1 MWQTTGLGEAIMAET
16 TYLEAIRQAMWEE
29 MERDPRVVIL
39 GEDIGAY
46 GGAFKAT
53 EGFLE
58 KFGRGRVIDTPISEE
73 GYTGV
78 AIGAAYMGLRPIVE
92 FQFIDFI
99 ANAFNMI
106 TNFAAK
112 SRYRSGLG
120 VPLVMRGPAGGG
132 VRAGPFH
139 SQNPEMHFVHTPGLK
154 VVAPATVR
162 DAKGMM
168 KAAIRDEDPVLYLEH
183 KYLYR
188 RVKEELPDEDFV
200 VPLGQAI
207 IRRPGSDVVLITYGA
222 MLYTALTAA
231 AELEKD
237 GIDLEVIDLR
247 SLVPLDRETLLESV
261 RRVNKVMILHE
272 DTRTGG
278 MAGEISAL
286 ISEEAFEDLDG
297 PIFRITAP
305 DTPVPYSAELED
317 AFIPQV
323 ADVVEAARKLA
334 AY

>member
-1 MWQTTGLGEAIMAET
+1 MAQT
-16 TYLEAIRQAMWEE
+16 TYLEAIREAMWEE

-39 GEDIGAY
+39 GEDIGTY
-46 GGAFKAT
+46 GGAFKVT

-58 KFGRGRVIDTPISEE
+58 KFGRERVIDTPISEE

-154 VVAPATVR
+154 VVAPATAR
-162 DAKGMM
+162 DAKGML
-168 KAAIRDEDPVLYLEH
+168 KAAIRDEDPVLFLEH

-188 RVKEELPDEDFV
+188 RIKEELPDEDFV

-207 IRRPGSDVVLITYGA
+207 VRRPGTDVVLITYGA
-222 MLYTALTAA
+222 MLYTALDAA
-231 AELEKD
+231 ASLERE

-247 SLVPLDRETLLESV
+247 SLAPLDRETILESV

-278 MAGEISAL
+278 MAGEIAAL
-286 ISEEAFEDLDG
+286 IGEEAFEDLDG
-297 PIFRITAP
+297 PILRVTAP
-305 DTPVPYSAELED
+305 DTPVPFSAELED

>member
-1 MWQTTGLGEAIMAET
+1 MAEI

-29 MERDPRVVIL
+29 MERDERVLIL
-39 GEDIGAY
+39 GEDIGVY
-46 GGAFKAT
+46 GGAFKVT
-53 EGFLE
+53 KGFLE
-58 KFGRGRVIDTPISEE
+58 KFGGDRVIDTPISEE

-112 SRYRSGLG
+112 SRYRWGAG
-120 VPLVMRGPAGGG
+120 VPIVLRGPAGGG

-154 VVAPATVR
+154 VVAPATVY
-162 DAKGMM
+162 DAKGLM
-168 KAAIRDEDPVLYLEH
+168 KAAVRDEDPVLYLEH

-188 RVKEELPDEDFV
+188 RLKEELPSDDFT
-200 VPLGQAI
+200 VPIGQAAV
-207 IRRPGSDVVLITYGA
+207 RRTGKDIVLITYGA
-222 MLYTALTAA
+222 MLHVALEA
-231 AELEKD
+231 AEALEKE
-237 GIDLEVIDLR
+237 GIELEVIDLR
-247 SLVPLDRETLLESV
+247 SLVPLDRETILNSV

-278 MAGEISAL
+278 MAGEISAV
-286 ISEEAFEDLDG
+286 ITEEAFEDLDG
-297 PIFRITAP
+297 PILRITAP

-323 ADVVEAARKLA
+323 TDVVVAARKLA

>member
-1 MWQTTGLGEAIMAET
+1 MAEI

-29 MERDPRVVIL
+29 MERDERVLIL
-39 GEDIGAY
+39 GEDIGVY
-46 GGAFKAT
+46 GGAFKVT
-53 EGFLE
+53 KGFLD
-58 KFGRGRVIDTPISEE
+58 KFGGDRVIDTPISEE

-112 SRYRSGLG
+112 SRYRWGAG
-120 VPLVMRGPAGGG
+120 VPIVLRGPAGGG

-154 VVAPATVR
+154 VVAPATVH
-162 DAKGMM
+162 DAKGLM
-168 KAAIRDEDPVLYLEH
+168 KSAVRDEDPVLYLEH

-188 RVKEELPDEDFV
+188 RIKEELPSDDFT
-200 VPLGQAI
+200 VPIGKAAV
-207 IRRPGSDVVLITYGA
+207 RRVGKDIVLITYGA
-222 MLYTALTAA
+222 MVHVALEA
-231 AELEKD
+231 AEVLEKE
-237 GIDLEVIDLR
+237 GVDLEVIDLR
-247 SLVPLDRETLLESV
+247 SLVPLDRETILESV
-261 RRVNKVMILHE
+261 RRINKAMILHE

-278 MAGEISAL
+278 MAGEISAV

-297 PIFRITAP
+297 PILRITAP

-323 ADVVEAARKLA
+323 TDVVEAARKLA

>member
-1 MWQTTGLGEAIMAET
+1 MTET

-29 MERDPRVVIL
+29 MERDPSVVIL

-58 KFGRGRVIDTPISEE
+58 KFGRERVIDTPISEE

-168 KAAIRDEDPVLYLEH
+168 KAAVRDEDPVLYLEH

-188 RVKEELPDEDFV
+188 RIKEELPDEDFV

-247 SLVPLDRETLLESV
+247 SLVPLDLETLLESV

-297 PIFRITAP
+297 PILRITAP

-323 ADVVEAARKLA
+323 TDVVEAARKLA

>member
-1 MWQTTGLGEAIMAET
+1 MAQT
-16 TYLEAIRQAMWEE
+16 TYLEAIREAMWEE

-39 GEDIGAY
+39 GEDIGTY
-46 GGAFKAT
+46 GGAFKVT
-53 EGFLE
+53 EGFLA
-58 KFGRGRVIDTPISEE
+58 KFGKERVIDTPISEE

-99 ANAFNMI
+99 ANAFNMV

-120 VPLVMRGPAGGG
+120 VPLVMRGPSGGG

-154 VVAPATVR
+154 VVAPATAR
-162 DAKGMM
+162 DAKGML

-188 RVKEELPDEDFV
+188 RVKEELPEEDFV

-207 IRRPGSDVVLITYGA
+207 IRRPGTDVVLITYGA
-222 MLYTALTAA
+222 MLYTALDAA
-231 AELEKD
+231 ASLERE

-247 SLVPLDRETLLESV
+247 SLAPLDRETILESV

-278 MAGEISAL
+278 MAGEIAAL
-286 ISEEAFEDLDG
+286 IGEEAFEDLDG
-297 PIFRITAP
+297 PILRVTAP
-305 DTPVPYSAELED
+305 DTPVPFSAELED

>member
-1 MWQTTGLGEAIMAET
+1 MAQT
-16 TYLEAIRQAMWEE
+16 TYLEAIREAMWEE
-29 MERDPRVVIL
+29 MERDHRVVIL
-39 GEDIGAY
+39 GEDIGTY
-46 GGAFKAT
+46 GGAFKVT
-53 EGFLE
+53 EGFLA
-58 KFGRGRVIDTPISEE
+58 KFGRERVIDTPISEE

-154 VVAPATVR
+154 VVAPATAR
-162 DAKGMM
+162 DAKGML

-207 IRRPGSDVVLITYGA
+207 VRRPGTDVVLITYGA
-222 MLYTALTAA
+222 MLYTALDAA
-231 AELEKD
+231 ASLERE

-247 SLVPLDRETLLESV
+247 SLVPLDRETILESV

-278 MAGEISAL
+278 MAGEIAAL
-286 ISEEAFEDLDG
+286 IGEEAFEDLDG
-297 PIFRITAP
+297 PILRVTAP
-305 DTPVPYSAELED
+305 DTPVPFSAELED

>member
-1 MWQTTGLGEAIMAET
+1 MAEI

-29 MERDPRVVIL
+29 MERDERVLIL
-39 GEDIGAY
+39 GEDIGVY
-46 GGAFKAT
+46 GGAFKVT
-53 EGFLE
+53 KGFLE
-58 KFGRGRVIDTPISEE
+58 KFGGDRVIDTPISEE

-112 SRYRSGLG
+112 SRYRWGAG
-120 VPLVMRGPAGGG
+120 VPIVLRGPAGGG

-154 VVAPATVR
+154 VVVPATVH
-162 DAKGMM
+162 DAKGLM
-168 KAAIRDEDPVLYLEH
+168 KAAVRDEDPVLYLEH

-188 RVKEELPDEDFV
+188 RIKEELSSDDFT
-200 VPLGQAI
+200 VPIGQAAV
-207 IRRPGSDVVLITYGA
+207 RRTGRDIVLITYGA
-222 MLYTALTAA
+222 MVHVALEA
-231 AELEKD
+231 AEALEKE
-237 GIDLEVIDLR
+237 GVELEVIDLR
-247 SLVPLDRETLLESV
+247 SLVPLDRETILESV

-278 MAGEISAL
+278 MAGEISAV

-297 PIFRITAP
+297 PILRITAP

-323 ADVVEAARKLA
+323 TDVVEAARKLA

>member
-1 MWQTTGLGEAIMAET
+1 MAEI
-16 TYLEAIRQAMWEE
+16 TYLEAIREAMWEE
-29 MERDPRVVIL
+29 MERDPRVLLL
-39 GEDIGAY
+39 GEDIGVY
-46 GGAFKAT
+46 GGAFKVT
-53 EGFLE
+53 QGFLE
-58 KFGRGRVIDTPISEE
+58 RFGRERVIDTPISEE
-73 GYTGV
+73 GFTGV

-112 SRYRSGLG
+112 SRYRWGVG
-120 VPLVMRGPAGGG
+120 VPLVLRGPTGGG

-139 SQNPEMHFVHTPGLK
+139 SQNPEMHFVHTPGIK
-154 VVAPATVR
+154 VVVPATVH
-162 DAKGMM
+162 DAKGLM

-188 RVKEELPDEDFV
+188 RIKEELPREDFV
-200 VPLGQAI
+200 VPLGRAI
-207 IRRPGSDVVLITYGA
+207 VRRTGSDIVLITYGA
-222 MLYTALTAA
+222 MLYVALEAA
-231 AELEKD
+231 SSLERE

-247 SLVPLDRETLLESV
+247 SLVPLDRETILASV

-286 ISEEAFEDLDG
+286 INEEAFEDLDG
-297 PIFRITAP
+297 PILRITAP

-323 ADVVEAARKLA
+323 ADVIDAARRLA

>member
-1 MWQTTGLGEAIMAET
+1 MAEI

-29 MERDPRVVIL
+29 MERDERVLLL
-39 GEDIGAY
+39 GEDIGVY
-46 GGAFKAT
+46 GGAFKVT
-53 EGFLE
+53 QGFLE
-58 KFGRGRVIDTPISEE
+58 KFGGDRVIDTPISEE

-112 SRYRSGLG
+112 SRYRWGAG
-120 VPLVMRGPAGGG
+120 VPIVLRGPAGGG

-154 VVAPATVR
+154 VVAPATVY
-162 DAKGMM
+162 DAKGLM
-168 KAAIRDEDPVLYLEH
+168 KAAVRDEDPVLYLEH

-188 RVKEELPDEDFV
+188 RLKEELPSDDFT
-200 VPLGQAI
+200 VPIGRAAV
-207 IRRPGSDVVLITYGA
+207 RRTGKDIVLITYGA
-222 MLYTALTAA
+222 MLHVALEA
-231 AELEKD
+231 AEALEKEE
-237 GIDLEVIDLR
+237 IELEVIDLR
-247 SLVPLDRETLLESV
+247 SLVPLDRETILDSV

-278 MAGEISAL
+278 MAGEISAV
-286 ISEEAFEDLDG
+286 ITEEAFEDLDG
-297 PIFRITAP
+297 PILRITAP

-323 ADVVEAARKLA
+323 TDVVVAARKLA

>member
-1 MWQTTGLGEAIMAET
+1 MAEI

-29 MERDPRVVIL
+29 MERDERVLIL
-39 GEDIGAY
+39 GEDIGVY
-46 GGAFKAT
+46 GGAFKVT
-53 EGFLE
+53 KGFLE
-58 KFGRGRVIDTPISEE
+58 KFGGDRVIDTPISEE

-112 SRYRSGLG
+112 SRYRWGAG
-120 VPLVMRGPAGGG
+120 VPIVLRGPAGGG

-154 VVAPATVR
+154 VVAPATVY
-162 DAKGMM
+162 DAKGLM
-168 KAAIRDEDPVLYLEH
+168 KAAVRDEDPVLYLEH

-188 RVKEELPDEDFV
+188 RLKEELPSDDFT
-200 VPLGQAI
+200 VPIGQAAV
-207 IRRPGSDVVLITYGA
+207 RRTGKDIVLITYGA
-222 MLYTALTAA
+222 MLHVALEA
-231 AELEKD
+231 AEALEKE
-237 GIDLEVIDLR
+237 GIELEVIDLR
-247 SLVPLDRETLLESV
+247 SLVPLDRETILDSV

-278 MAGEISAL
+278 MAGEISAV
-286 ISEEAFEDLDG
+286 ITEEAFEDLDG
-297 PIFRITAP
+297 PILRITAP

-323 ADVVEAARKLA
+323 TDAVVAARKLA

>member
-1 MWQTTGLGEAIMAET
+1 MAEI

-29 MERDPRVVIL
+29 MERDERVLIL
-39 GEDIGAY
+39 GEDIGVY
-46 GGAFKAT
+46 GGAFKVT
-53 EGFLE
+53 KGFLE
-58 KFGRGRVIDTPISEE
+58 KFGGDRVIDTPISEE

-112 SRYRSGLG
+112 SRYRWGAG
-120 VPLVMRGPAGGG
+120 VPIVLRGPAGGG

-154 VVAPATVR
+154 VVAPATVY
-162 DAKGMM
+162 DAKGLM
-168 KAAIRDEDPVLYLEH
+168 KAAVRDEDPVLYLEH

-188 RVKEELPDEDFV
+188 RLKEELPSDDFT
-200 VPLGQAI
+200 VPIGQAAV
-207 IRRPGSDVVLITYGA
+207 RRTGKDIVLITYGA
-222 MLYTALTAA
+222 MLHVALEA
-231 AELEKD
+231 AEALEKE
-237 GIDLEVIDLR
+237 GIELEVIDLR
-247 SLVPLDRETLLESV
+247 SLVPLDRETILDSV

-278 MAGEISAL
+278 MAGEISAV
-286 ISEEAFEDLDG
+286 ITEEAFEDLDG
-297 PIFRITAP
+297 PILRITAP

-323 ADVVEAARKLA
+323 TDVVVAARKLA

>member
-1 MWQTTGLGEAIMAET
+1 MAET

>member
-1 MWQTTGLGEAIMAET
+1 MAEI
-16 TYLEAIRQAMWEE
+16 TYLEAIREAMWEE
-29 MERDPRVVIL
+29 MERDPRVLLL
-39 GEDIGAY
+39 GEDIGVY
-46 GGAFKAT
+46 GGAFKVT
-53 EGFLE
+53 QGFLE
-58 KFGRGRVIDTPISEE
+58 RFGRERVIDTPISEE
-73 GYTGV
+73 GFTGV

-112 SRYRSGLG
+112 SRYRWGVG
-120 VPLVMRGPAGGG
+120 VPLVLRGPTGGG

-139 SQNPEMHFVHTPGLK
+139 SQNPEMHFVHTPGIK
-154 VVAPATVR
+154 VVVPATVH
-162 DAKGMM
+162 DAKGLM

-188 RVKEELPDEDFV
+188 RIKEELPREDFV

-207 IRRPGSDVVLITYGA
+207 VRRTGSDIVLITYGA
-222 MLYTALTAA
+222 MLHVALEAA
-231 AELEKD
+231 SSLERE

-247 SLVPLDRETLLESV
+247 SLVPLDRETILAAV

-286 ISEEAFEDLDG
+286 INEEAFEDLDG
-297 PIFRITAP
+297 PILRITAP

-323 ADVVEAARKLA
+323 ADVIDAARRLA

>member
-1 MWQTTGLGEAIMAET
+1 MAEI

-29 MERDPRVVIL
+29 MERDERVLIL
-39 GEDIGAY
+39 GEDIGVY
-46 GGAFKAT
+46 GGAFKVT
-53 EGFLE
+53 KGFLE
-58 KFGRGRVIDTPISEE
+58 KFGGDRVIDTPISEE

-112 SRYRSGLG
+112 SRYRWGAG
-120 VPLVMRGPAGGG
+120 VPIVLRGPAGGG

-154 VVAPATVR
+154 VVAPATVY
-162 DAKGMM
+162 DAKGLM
-168 KAAIRDEDPVLYLEH
+168 KAAVRDEDPVLYLEH

-188 RVKEELPDEDFV
+188 RLKEELPSDDFT
-200 VPLGQAI
+200 VPIGQAAV
-207 IRRPGSDVVLITYGA
+207 RRTGKDIVLITYGA
-222 MLYTALTAA
+222 MLHVALEA
-231 AELEKD
+231 AEALEEE
-237 GIDLEVIDLR
+237 GIELEVIDLR
-247 SLVPLDRETLLESV
+247 SLVPLDRETILNSV

-278 MAGEISAL
+278 MAGEISAV
-286 ISEEAFEDLDG
+286 ITEEAFEDLDG
-297 PIFRITAP
+297 PILRITAP

-323 ADVVEAARKLA
+323 TDVVVAARKLA